1 MAAPVSP
8 ARLGA
13 GGAVLTAAIVASSMS
28 YIDSTAL
35 TVALPVIQRRLVATD
50 SQAQWIV
57 EAYLLFLCSLILI
70 GGGLG
75 DRYGRRRLFTLG
87 TWIFAL
93 SSVGC
98 ALATTPGALIV
109 ARCAQGAGAAVMIP
123 GSLALITA
131 AFDARERGRAI
142 GIWAAASAITMA
154 IGPAL
159 GGWFTQN
166 ASWRGVFWI
175 NIPLAILVLV
185 VSYTRVPESRA
196 KRVRGKP
203 DVLGSM
209 LAAVGLGLIVVAM
222 IEMQHRN
229 HPYAVALLVAGLVLM
244 VAFVFAERVASAPVV
259 PLRLFS
265 APAFSVA
272 SVYTLL
278 LYAALGG
285 ALFFVPYELQHVM
298 DYRPFAAGLALLPT
312 IVLIALFSP
321 FATALA
327 AHISPRASLVS
338 GAIVS
343 AIGFGL
349 FSRLGSGAPYLG
361 SVFPATTV
369 LGIGLSVAIAPLVS
383 VIMGAADTND
393 IGAASGIN
401 NSISRV
407 GNLLAIAALGIVIAW
422 TGNRAVPVPSNPQGF
437 SHAMLASAAMALLAA
452 GAAVLLPRKSTP
464 QHISKE
470 P

>member
-8 ARLGA
+8 SRLRA
-13 GGAVLTAAIVASSMS
+13 GGAVLTVAIVASSMS

-35 TVALPVIQRRLVATD
+35 TVALPVIQRRLAATD

-87 TWIFAL
+87 TWTFAL

-98 ALATTPGALIV
+98 ALATTPGALLI
-109 ARCAQGAGAAVMIP
+109 ARCLQGAGAALMIP
-123 GSLALITA
+123 GSLALITS

-159 GGWFTQN
+159 GGWFTQSV
-166 ASWRGVFWI
+166 SWRGIFWI

-185 VSYTRVPESRA
+185 ISYARVPESRA
-196 KRVRGKP
+196 ERVRGKP
-203 DVLGSM
+203 DAFGSM

-222 IEMQHRN
+222 IEMQQRY
-229 HPYAVALLVAGLVLM
+229 HPHAFPLLIAGLVLM
-244 VAFVFAERVASAPVV
+244 VAFVFAERAASAPVA
-259 PLRLFS
+259 PLRLF
-265 APAFSVA
+265 ALPAFSVA
-272 SVYTLL
+272 SAYTFL

-298 DYRPFAAGLALLPT
+298 GYGPFASGLALLPT
-312 IVLIALFSP
+312 IALIALCSP

-327 AHISPRASLVS
+327 ARIGPRTSLIS
-338 GAIVS
+338 GAVIS

-349 FSRLGSGAPYLG
+349 FSRLGIGAPYVG
-361 SVFPATTV
+361 SVFPATIV

-383 VIMGAADTND
+383 VIMGAADAND

-407 GNLLAIAALGIVIAW
+407 GNLMAIAALGIVIAW
-422 TGNRAVPVPSNPQGF
+422 TGDRAVPVPSNPQGF
-437 SHAMLASAAMALLAA
+437 PHAMLAAATMSLAA
-452 GAAVLLPRKSTP
+452 ACAAILLPR
-464 QHISKE
+464 HRA
-470 P
+470 